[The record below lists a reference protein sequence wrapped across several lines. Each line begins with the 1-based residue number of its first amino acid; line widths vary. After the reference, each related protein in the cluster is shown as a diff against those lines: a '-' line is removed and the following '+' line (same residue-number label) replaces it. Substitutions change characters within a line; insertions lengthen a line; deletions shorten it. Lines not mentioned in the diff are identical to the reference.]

1 MARLALAFVF
11 LASIVVA
18 SPSRVLAGSDGPAS
32 FSYHIGDAFQQGFG
46 FPAGDQASAPN
57 GDTVKV
63 IGTGTF
69 DVAMKAA
76 RGGGTFTHFAP
87 DGSVRGAAHWNATRL
102 VDFQFYGCGG
112 PQLPDSFCGGR
123 ANIAI
128 DISPDAAPGTHIDGF
143 VEIECLIGKFPAG
156 AFEGIRLNIPGL
168 IHFNKPIMESGVT
181 LFIRTS

>member
-1 MARLALAFVF
+1 MARFGLAFAIV
-11 LASIVVA
+11 ASIVFS
-18 SPSRVLAGSDGPAS
+18 SPGLVFAGSNGPSS
-32 FSYHIGDAFQQGFG
+32 FSYHIGDEFQQGFG

-57 GDTVKV
+57 GDAVKV

-69 DVAMKAA
+69 DVATKAA

-87 DGSVRGAAHWNATRL
+87 DGSVRGSAHWNAARL

-112 PQLPDSFCGGR
+112 PQLPDTFCGGR

-128 DISPDAAPGTHIDGF
+128 DITPDAAPGTHIDGF

-156 AFEGIRLNIPGL
+156 AFEGIRLNIPGV
-168 IHFNKPIMESGVT
+168 IHFNKPIAESGVT